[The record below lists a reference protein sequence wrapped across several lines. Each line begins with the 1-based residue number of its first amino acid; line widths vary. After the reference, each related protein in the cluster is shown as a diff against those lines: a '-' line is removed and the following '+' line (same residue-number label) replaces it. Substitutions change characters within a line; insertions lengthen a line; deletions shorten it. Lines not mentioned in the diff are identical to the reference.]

1 MIQSEQLIKEDL
13 DISEAKLNQL
23 QERKLKEL
31 QRVNKE
37 NGDLE
42 ARIAEQEQN
51 YHKSRSYKE
60 ALSSHFSELVKTNTL
75 LLETMRRSCK
85 EDEIAH

>member
-1 MIQSEQLIKEDL
+1 MIKEDL

-23 QERKLKEL
+23 QERKFKEL
-31 QRVNKE
+31 ERINKE
-37 NGDLE
+37 NSDLE
-42 ARIAEQEQN
+42 ARIGEQEKN

-60 ALSSHFSELVKTNTL
+60 ALSEHLSELLKTNSL

-85 EDEIAH
+85 